1 MHQLHV
7 RTSHSMDAPRGSG
20 RAGGMGTWV
29 WGGSESEALI
39 WVRNEERGRR
49 GMGEGGARSG
59 EIRLHLRV
67 HLEPSKMAQHRLNQV

>member
-1 MHQLHV
+1 MCVPL
-7 RTSHSMDAPRGSG
+7 TAWTPPE
-20 RAGGMGTWV
+20 ALAELGGMGTWV

-49 GMGEGGARSG
+49 GMGEGGTRSV

-67 HLEPSKMAQHRLNQV
+67 HLGSSKMAQHRLNQV